1 MLCLVSLTRKTGEI
15 LALSNVPKFYRVA
28 CPATNEHFRQF
39 DCRWSGG
46 RVPPVL
52 PPTHMYITHM
62 YIEVQ
67 RRSTVLAAG
76 LQSNRCFGSGRN
88 LLFPL

>member
-15 LALSNVPKFYRVA
+15 LALSSVPKFYRVA

-52 PPTHMYITHM
+52 PPTHMYI
-62 YIEVQ
+62 EVQ

-76 LQSNRCFGSGRN
+76 LQSKRCFGSGRD